1 MKREIKINVRCFNLK
16 YTLECGQ
23 CFRWHKIYEDN
34 EKITYVGVIH
44 DRVVHISQV
53 QNTLIVS
60 SSNMENI
67 EEVIRKYFDLDVD
80 YEKIENKIAK
90 IDKNIENAVKNSTG
104 IRILN
109 QDFFEMVISYII
121 SANNN
126 IKRISRSVE
135 DISKKYG
142 KKIMFCGRD
151 YYLFPTIKELE
162 LVTEEEYKK
171 CGVGFRARYLK
182 NTVKYMLENKIDYD
196 YIKVLD
202 TVCAKREL
210 MKMQGVGQ
218 KVADCILLFSLERR
232 EVFPIDVWVER
243 VMSKIYFKELNGKT
257 SKKEILDYAINNFD
271 KNCGIVQ
278 QHLFYNIRESMI

>member
-1 MKREIKINVRCFNLK
+1 
-16 YTLECGQ
+16 
-23 CFRWHKIYEDN
+23 
-34 EKITYVGVIH
+34 
-44 DRVVHISQV
+44 
-53 QNTLIVS
+53 
-60 SSNMENI
+60 
-67 EEVIRKYFDLDVD
+67 
-80 YEKIENKIAK
+80 
-90 IDKNIENAVKNSTG
+90 
-104 IRILN
+104 
-109 QDFFEMVISYII
+109 
-121 SANNN
+121 
-126 IKRISRSVE
+126 
-135 DISKKYG
+135 
-142 KKIMFCGRD
+142 
-151 YYLFPTIKELE
+151 
-162 LVTEEEYKK
+162 
-171 CGVGFRARYLK
+171 
-182 NTVKYMLENKIDYD
+182 MLENKIDYD